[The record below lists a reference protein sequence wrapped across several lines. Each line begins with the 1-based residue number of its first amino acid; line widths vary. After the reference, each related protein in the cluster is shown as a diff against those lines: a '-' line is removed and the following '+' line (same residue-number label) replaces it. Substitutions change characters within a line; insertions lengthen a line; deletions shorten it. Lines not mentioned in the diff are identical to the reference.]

1 VTAWSLLCALCLV
14 AAVLVWRAEPS
25 GRLVLRAVELSTA
38 GRPSAVG
45 PSTRRAGSA
54 MSPTVRRLAAGCLA
68 IVVLLLVPAPLGWLL
83 AGPAAAGLDGWLARQ
98 PSRAEIAAAGRMRRQ
113 LPLALEL
120 MAAALTS
127 GATTSAAVAL
137 SARACGSPI
146 SRPLLEVEASLELG
160 AAPDEAWRPVLATA
174 ALHQLGRLALRST
187 ASGAA
192 MAGACRELAGRE
204 REAAVVE
211 AQVAIKRAGVLTVLP
226 LALCFLPSFVLVG
239 VAPIIVG
246 LLRSLAL

>member
-1 VTAWSLLCALCLV
+1 VTAGSLLCALCL
-14 AAVLVWRAEPS
+14 ATAVVIWQDRPAD
-25 GRLVLRAVELSTA
+25 RLVLRAVAPATADRRGEL
-38 GRPSAVG
+38 G
-45 PSTRRAGSA
+45 PGARGAPAA
-54 MSPTVRRLAAGCLA
+54 MSRTMRRVAAGCSA
-68 IVVLLLVPAPLGWLL
+68 IAVLLLVPAPFGWLL

-98 PSRAEIAAAGRMRRQ
+98 PGRAEIAAAARMRRQ

-146 SRPLLEVEASLELG
+146 SRPLQEVQASLELG
-160 AAPDEAWRPVLATA
+160 AAPDEAWRPVLASA
-174 ALHQLGRLALRST
+174 ALQQLGRLALRST

-192 MAGACRELAGRE
+192 MAGACRELAGHE

-239 VAPIIVG
+239 VVPIVVG